1 MLRDGLTPLGIVL
14 DQHGIKGDL
23 LSNKDQEIVEQFQ
36 GLLRRKAAG
45 QPQEP
50 QLISEAQPVMRAA
63 TLGDLGLVGGGKPDA
78 VDDEVAGIVH
88 GMEHGRI
95 LLKRGPLGHGHGG
108 APVGAAV
115 LPTQG
120 LHMRDVLM
128 LHTIEQGA

>member
-14 DQHGIKGDL
+14 DQHGIEGDL
-23 LSNKDQEIVEQFQ
+23 LGDKDQEIVEQFQ

-50 QLISEAQPVMRAA
+50 QLISEAQPVMRAT
-63 TLGDLGLVGGGKPDA
+63 TLGDLGLVGEGKPDA

-88 GMEHGRI
+88 RMEHGRI
-95 LLKRGPLGHGHGG
+95 LLKRGPLGHDHG
-108 APVGAAV
+108 APVGAAG
-115 LPTQG
+115 LTAQG

>member
-14 DQHGIKGDL
+14 DQSGIEGDL
-23 LSNKDQEIVEQFQ
+23 LGDKDQEIVEQFQ

-88 GMEHGRI
+88 RMEHGRI
-95 LLKRGPLGHGHGG
+95 LLKRGPLGHGHG
-108 APVGAAV
+108 APVGAAM
-115 LPTQG
+115 LTTQE
-120 LHMRDVLM
+120 LHMKDVLM